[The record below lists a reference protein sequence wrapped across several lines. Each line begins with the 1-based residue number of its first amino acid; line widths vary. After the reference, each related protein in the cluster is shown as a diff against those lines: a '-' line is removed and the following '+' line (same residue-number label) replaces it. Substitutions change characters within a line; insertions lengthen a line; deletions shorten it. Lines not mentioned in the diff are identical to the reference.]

1 MKIRK
6 IFEPDTMKIGRIR
19 ERQRIIE
26 IIRKR
31 GQDENFMIEDLLEDI
46 IKEIIS

>member
-1 MKIRK
+1 MKNK
-6 IFEPDTMKIGRIR
+6 VFEPDTMKIGRIR

-31 GQDENFMIEDLLEDI
+31 GQDENFVIEDLLEDI
-46 IKEIIS
+46 IKDIRS